1 MDRANIQLAA
11 AEGAQVG
18 SGKATTVTLITLQA
32 PGDITF
38 PITSTPEH
46 LLICSP
52 GLTSSAL
59 CFRVLKE
66 KISQRLILEK

>member
-1 MDRANIQLAA
+1 M
-11 AEGAQVG
+11 G
-18 SGKATTVTLITLQA
+18 SEKATIVTLITLQA

-52 GLTSSAL
+52 ELTSSAL

-66 KISQRLILEK
+66 KISQHLILEK